1 MIEKLSISMLTS
13 SLVLLWVKKDI
24 SVRDHMRVYRNC
36 RKVSKIVYKCIRS
49 YKSV

>member
-13 SLVLLWVKKDI
+13 SLVLLWVKDI